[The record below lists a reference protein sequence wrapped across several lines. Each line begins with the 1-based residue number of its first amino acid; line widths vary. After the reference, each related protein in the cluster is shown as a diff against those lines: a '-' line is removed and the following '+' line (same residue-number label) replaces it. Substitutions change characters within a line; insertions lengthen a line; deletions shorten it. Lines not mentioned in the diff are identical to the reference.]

1 MEKQIMISVVIPVY
15 NAAPYLSRSVE
26 AVQNQIYDNWEL
38 ILIDDGS
45 VDNSGLICDEFSQID
60 KRIHVF
66 HQPNGGASSARNT
79 GIENAS
85 GKYLCFIDADD
96 FVTPQYLNGLLEDIE
111 LEENI
116 GLVIQGT
123 HKIIPNGTSQ
133 DYIPQKK
140 MCYLRDDNRLYYSLY
155 QYLGPVSKLF
165 RRDIIE
171 EQHLRFNTKLVVA
184 EDYDFLLRYL
194 FYVDKIHV
202 SDKANYFIY
211 SHEGSLSSRIYSFE
225 QEYTVY
231 HNAYDLA
238 TTYNDRYNQGEWF
251 SFPSF
256 LLCRTLF
263 SNYLNVYG
271 RKQRMEHLNCFS
283 DKELEKF
290 NQNFKADTLFLK
302 LVRFLFTYR
311 MDTILDILLHWRIT
325 PNIK

>member
-1 MEKQIMISVVIPVY
+1 MTPPKLSVIVPVY
-15 NAAPYLSRSVE
+15 NASKYLSKCIDSILH
-26 AVQNQIYDNWEL
+26 QDFHDFEL
-38 ILIDDGS
+38 ILVNDGS
-45 VDNSGLICDEFSQID
+45 TDDSGKICDEFSQND
-60 KRIHVF
+60 RRIHFF

-111 LEENI
+111 LEKDI
-116 GLVIQGT
+116 DLVIQGT
-123 HKIIPNGTSQ
+123 RKLFPDGKIKKFIPKDKIIHLPV
-133 DYIPQKK
+133 
-140 MCYLRDDNRLYYSLY
+140 DDKLYYSVY
-155 QYLGPVSKLF
+155 QYLAPYSKLF
-165 RRDIIE
+165 RHDIVE
-171 EQHLRFNTKLVVA
+171 EYHLRFNTNLVVA

-194 FYVDKIHV
+194 FHSHKLHV
-202 SDKANYFIY
+202 SDKANYYYY
-211 SHEGSLSSRIYSFE
+211 SNDGSLSSRIYSFE

-238 TTYNDRYNQGEWF
+238 TTYSDRYNQGEWF

-271 RKQRMEHLNCFS
+271 RKQRMEHLNSFS
-283 DKELEKF
+283 DKELRIF

-302 LVRFLFTYR
+302 LVRFLFTHR
-311 MDTILDILLHWRIT
+311 LNSILDILLHWRIT
-325 PNIK
+325 PNKK